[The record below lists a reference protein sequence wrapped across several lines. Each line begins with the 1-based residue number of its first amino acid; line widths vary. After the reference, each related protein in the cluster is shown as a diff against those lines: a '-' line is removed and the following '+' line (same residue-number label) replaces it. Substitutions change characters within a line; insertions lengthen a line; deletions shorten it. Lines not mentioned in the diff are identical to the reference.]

1 MLNIDFITDRLATG
15 GDLPSDRYDDAVNA
29 VAELVE
35 LGVTHIVDNRIEWS
49 DERLVA
55 RLAPQI
61 AYRHNGVDDA
71 GQRMP
76 DRWFDT
82 GVDFALTALEDPAA
96 RVVVHCHMGINRGP
110 SMAYAILL
118 ALGWDP
124 VEAIDAIRRVRPEAA
139 VGYAED
145 AVRWHHRRSG
155 ATTDRVQDDRRRLA
169 AWRVANPHDTVRII
183 REIRVEEARR
193 YEERLAD
200 EAGRF
205 EESA

>member
-15 GDLPSDRYDDAVNA
+15 GDLPSDRPDEAEDAI
-29 VAELVE
+29 AELLD

-55 RLAPQI
+55 DLAPHI
-61 AYRHNGVDDA
+61 AYLHNGVNDL

-76 DRWFDT
+76 DSWFDR
-82 GVDFALTALEDPAA
+82 GVGFALDALADPAT

-118 ALGWDP
+118 ALRWDP
-124 VEAIDAIRRVRPEAA
+124 VEAIDTIRRVRPVAA
-139 VGYAED
+139 VDYAED
-145 AVRWHHRRSG
+145 ALRWHHRRSG

-169 AWRVANPHDTVRII
+169 AWRAAHPHDTVRII
-183 REIRVEEARR
+183 RAIRDDERR
-193 YEERLAD
+193 RNDQTA
-200 EAGRF
+200 
-205 EESA
+205 